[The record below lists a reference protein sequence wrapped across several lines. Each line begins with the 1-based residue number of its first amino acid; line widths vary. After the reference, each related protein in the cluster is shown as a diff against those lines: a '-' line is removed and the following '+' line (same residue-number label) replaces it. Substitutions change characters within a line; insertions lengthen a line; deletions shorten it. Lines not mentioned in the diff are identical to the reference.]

1 MTYVEESFFL
11 CVCVCVLF
19 FVFVFLLLT
28 DYHHNNVI
36 KGEKES
42 SPKIETQKPK
52 WRTILHSGL
61 NKNISTGTHQL
72 S

>member
-1 MTYVEESFFL
+1 MTYVEESFFF
-11 CVCVCVLF
+11 VCVCVV
-19 FVFVFLLLT
+19 VFCFCVLALNGLSSQL
-28 DYHHNNVI
+28 I